1 MTTHDITINGN
12 IYQFKFGIGFM
23 HELDKRVKQP
33 VNGVPGMSKNIGF
46 KYVVADL
53 MDGSIDALID
63 ILDVA
68 NIGQTP
74 RLKRSEIEA
83 HLEDDDTD
91 IDALFELVLDFLSRA
106 NVCRRT
112 VEDLKKA
119 IEEAEMQ
126 KK

>member
-1 MTTHDITINGN
+1 MTTYDIAIGSS

-33 VNGVPGMSKNIGF
+33 VNGIPGLSKNIGF
-46 KYVVADL
+46 KYIVADL

-63 ILDVA
+63 VLDVG
-68 NIGQTP
+68 NMGQNP
-74 RLKRSEIEA
+74 RLKRSDIEA
-83 HLEDDDTD
+83 YLEDDDTD
-91 IDALFELVLDFLSRA
+91 VEALFEQVLDFLSRA

-112 VEDLKKA
+112 VEDLKKVL
-119 IEEAEMQ
+119 EETE

>member
-1 MTTHDITINGN
+1 MTTYDISINGN

-33 VNGVPGMSKNIGF
+33 VNGIPGLSKNIGF
-46 KYVVADL
+46 KYIVADL

-63 ILDVA
+63 VLDVG
-68 NIGQTP
+68 NMGQNP

-83 HLEDDDTD
+83 YLEDDDTD
-91 IDALFELVLDFLSRA
+91 VEALFELVLDFLSRA

-119 IEEAEMQ
+119 IEEAEE
-126 KK
+126 K